1 MGLRQ
6 TVIDSKG
13 WCKLQKPP
21 CPQKDGL
28 LSALC
33 IFGGLSSASTDA
45 APDIAPAADKT
56 FEFSRETTEIPKAA
70 GYP

>member
-6 TVIDSKG
+6 ILIDSKG

-33 IFGGLSSASTDA
+33 IIGGLSSAA

-56 FEFSRETTEIPKAA
+56 FEFSRETTEMSKAA